1 MHCTAGLTLL
11 ADNLVP
17 FADKDVW
24 FVLFVLTFPM
34 VLANQAF
41 PIMLRLIVSLLPRW
55 DREHPE
61 VYEYLLKHPRRC
73 STHLF
78 PARETRLLGLV
89 LLAFLLCEFGLFM
102 LLDRNAEEIQN
113 RPWGMR
119 IMIGFF
125 QAVSTRTTGFNCV
138 NLAKLSAAMNVVYM
152 VRIALVILDDPVV
165 VSLTRCCC

>member
-1 MHCTAGLTLL
+1 VNASIKLPAYILLPCYDIHVAAGLTLL

-17 FADKDVW
+17 FSNENVW
-24 FVLFVLTFPM
+24 FVLLVMTFPI
-34 VLANQAF
+34 VLGNQAF
-41 PIMLRLIVSLLPRW
+41 PIMLRLLVTILPRW

-89 LLAFLLCEFGLFM
+89 LLAFLICEFSLFL
-102 LLDRNAEEIQN
+102 LLDRNAEDLQS
-113 RPWGMR
+113 RTWGMR

-125 QAVSTRTTGFNCV
+125 QAASTRTAGFNCV
-138 NLAKLSAAMNVVYM
+138 DLAKLSAAMNVLY
-152 VRIALVILDDPVV
+152 LVL
-165 VSLTRCCC
+165 

>member
-1 MHCTAGLTLL
+1 VCANSPCDGPTVCFTAGLTLL

-17 FADKDVW
+17 IADADVW
-24 FVLFVLTFPM
+24 FVLFVLMFPM

-41 PIMLRLIVSLLPRW
+41 PIMLRLIVSVLLRW
-55 DREHPE
+55 DHAHPE

-78 PARETRLLGLV
+78 PARETKLLGLV
-89 LLAFLLCEFGLFM
+89 LLAFLFSEFGLFM
-102 LLDRNAEEIQN
+102 LLDRNAEDM
-113 RPWGMR
+113 RHRTWGMR

-125 QAVSTRTTGFNCV
+125 QAASTRTTGFNCV

-152 VRIALVILDDPVV
+152 VRTLD
-165 VSLTRCCC
+165 